1 MTKETLLFL
10 NEGVA
15 SKEEAYSVL
24 KGLNYLGPKLNFGII
39 SLFSNKRKKTI
50 VKVETNNKVE
60 IFIRGEKEKDEVRII
75 KNPNLFKQELMGVLD
90 DVSFIDLINDNKV
103 DNRGRKPS
111 VITPSKSIDALTDV
125 DTTKFFN
132 KISFF
137 GGEEFI
143 ENRKT
148 FLLSMEGSSLPKLD
162 KGFLYKELRNLLLD
176 LCFPEQSQKELNK
189 LLTKINIIG
198 GGYKSD
204 NERVKFT
211 FVLQLEGIE
220 LNVPLNIKTKVEVK
234 EASEKSLLK
243 NLKFLGYE
251 VQKNASVYAYLPE
264 VRKMSYFD
272 RVKLPKEEATKL
284 GVKKKEDKFSMHT
297 NYKNSSADEIFKEA
311 EEAAKEKVSKAMVE
325 EFFPSFNLE
334 RELEEVEKTVSLLSK
349 YAKQN
354 YCLVFYYNGNKI
366 RYSNS
371 KFWDGDF
378 SLVIPEDKF
387 QTILEGGFFSYEP
400 TKGE

>member
-10 NEGVA
+10 NQGVA
-15 SKEEAYSVL
+15 SKEEAYFIL
-24 KGLNYLGPKLNFGII
+24 KGLNYLGPKLNFGVI
-39 SLFSNKRKKTI
+39 SLFSNKRNKTI

-60 IFIRGEKEKDEVRII
+60 IFIRGEKEKEEVRII
-75 KNPNLFKQELMGVLD
+75 KNPNLFKKELMPVLD

-111 VITPSKSIDALTDV
+111 VIKAAKINDSLTEV
-125 DTTKFFN
+125 DTTKYFN
-132 KISFF
+132 KVTFF
-137 GGEEFI
+137 GGEELI

-148 FLLSMEGSSLPKLD
+148 FLLTMEGSSLPKLK
-162 KGFLYKELRNLLLD
+162 KGFLYKELRNLLLN
-176 LCFPEQSQKELNK
+176 LCFPEQSQKELHK

-204 NERVKFT
+204 NEKVKIT
-211 FVLQLEGIE
+211 FVLQLEGTE

-234 EASEKSLLK
+234 EAPEKSILK
-243 NLKFLGYE
+243 NLETLGYE
-251 VQKNASVYAYLPE
+251 VQKNTSIYAYLPE

-284 GVKKKEDKFSMHT
+284 GVKKKISMYA
-297 NYKNSSADEIFKEA
+297 NYKNSSAEIFKEV

-334 RELEEVEKTVSLLSK
+334 RELEEVESTIKLLSK

-366 RYSNS
+366 HYSNS
-371 KFWDGDF
+371 KFWDGSF
-378 SLVIPEDKF
+378 SVNIPEDKF

-400 TKGE
+400 IKV

>member
-1 MTKETLLFL
+1 MTKETLVFF
-10 NEGVA
+10 NKGVA

-24 KGLNYLGPKLNFGII
+24 KDPNYLGPKLNFGIT
-39 SLFSNKRKKTI
+39 SLFSNKKNKTV
-50 VKVETNNKVE
+50 VKIETNNKVE
-60 IFIRGEKEKDEVRII
+60 IFIRGENTKEEVRLV
-75 KNPNLFKQELMGVLD
+75 KNPDFFRQELMGVLD
-90 DVSFIDLINDNKV
+90 DSSFIDLINDIKI

-111 VITPSKSIDALTDV
+111 VITPSKSIDVLTEV
-125 DTTKFFN
+125 DTTKYFN
-132 KISFF
+132 KVSFF

-148 FLLSMEGSSLPKLD
+148 FLLTMEGSSLPKLK
-162 KGFLYKELRNLLLD
+162 KGFLYKELRNLLLE
-176 LCFPEQSQKELNK
+176 LCFPEQSQKELHK

-204 NERVKFT
+204 NERVKVT
-211 FVLQLEGIE
+211 FVLQLEGTE
-220 LNVPLNIKTKVEVK
+220 LSVPLNIKAKVEVK

-243 NLKFLGYE
+243 SLDFLGYE
-251 VQKNASVYAYLPE
+251 VQKNASMYAYLPE
-264 VRKMSYFD
+264 VRKLNYFD

-284 GVKKKEDKFSMHT
+284 GVKKKGIPKIP
-297 NYKNSSADEIFKEA
+297 SADKIFKEA

-366 RYSNS
+366 HYSNS
-371 KFWDGDF
+371 KFWDGSF
-378 SLVIPEDKF
+378 SVNIPKDKF

-400 TKGE
+400 IKGE